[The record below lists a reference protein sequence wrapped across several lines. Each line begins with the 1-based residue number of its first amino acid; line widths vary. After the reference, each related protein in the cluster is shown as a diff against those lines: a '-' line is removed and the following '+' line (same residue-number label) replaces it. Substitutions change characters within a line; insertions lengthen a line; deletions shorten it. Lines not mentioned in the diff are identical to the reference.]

1 MVASSSGVYESSMN
15 GPVPA
20 CVTSV
25 PNALSGSPAAVYSS
39 TAGLTMPKHGRT
51 SPYRKVGLRLA

>member
-1 MVASSSGVYESSMN
+1 MN

-25 PNALSGSPAAVYSS
+25 PNVPAGSSAFGRSSS
-39 TAGLTMPKHGRT
+39 TAGLTMPKHGSA